1 MRTNKMNNM
10 DLFTFKANQTYKKH
24 IKTQSKAA
32 LEVLNKTIDWP
43 ALIRPLQAEIP
54 EQKRGRKRFDLTVIV
69 KSFIL
74 QHIYGLSDPRLEEEI
89 ADRRSFQLFLG
100 LTSGDSIP
108 DETTICRYR
117 ELFAD
122 KGLDKKLFSSFNHQ
136 LKEKGLLL
144 EHGTIVDATIK
155 QSYAT
160 PKSGRDKDA
169 THTVRRNKSY
179 YGYKGH
185 IGMDSKSKIIH
196 SVEFTPAHVHDS
208 VCFEQLMHGKE
219 QIVIADKGYAQRERK
234 QKLRANDT
242 VCGILD
248 KGYRSTSLSGKQR
261 KRNKKLS
268 SVRNAVERPFGFSK
282 QVLNYTHSRYY
293 DLARNRFQFTMVTII
308 YNMRRYLTLLKEQEH
323 LQPILA

>member
-1 MRTNKMNNM
+1 
-10 DLFTFKANQTYKKH
+10 
-24 IKTQSKAA
+24 
-32 LEVLNKTIDWP
+32 
-43 ALIRPLQAEIP
+43 
-54 EQKRGRKRFDLTVIV
+54 
-69 KSFIL
+69 
-74 QHIYGLSDPRLEEEI
+74 
-89 ADRRSFQLFLG
+89 
-100 LTSGDSIP
+100 
-108 DETTICRYR
+108 
-117 ELFAD
+117 
-122 KGLDKKLFSSFNHQ
+122 
-136 LKEKGLLL
+136 
-144 EHGTIVDATIK
+144 
-155 QSYAT
+155 
-160 PKSGRDKDA
+160 
-169 THTVRRNKSY
+169 
-179 YGYKGH
+179 
-185 IGMDSKSKIIH
+185 MDSKSKIIH

-208 VCFEQLMHGKE
+208 VCFEQLVHGKE

-323 LQPILA
+323 LQPVFA

>member
-10 DLFTFKANQTYKKH
+10 DLFTYKANLNYKKH

-32 LEVLNKTIDWP
+32 LDILDKTIDWA
-43 ALIRPLQAEIP
+43 ALIRPLQAELP
-54 EQKRGRKRFDLTVIV
+54 ENNRGRKRFDLLVIV

-89 ADRRSFQLFLG
+89 ADRRSFQIFLG
-100 LTSGDSIP
+100 LSSGDSIP

-117 ELFAD
+117 ELFAN
-122 KGLDKKLFSSFNHQ
+122 KGLDKKLFSFFNQQ
-136 LKEKGLLL
+136 LKDKGFLL
-144 EHGTIVDATIK
+144 EQGTIVDATIK
-155 QSYAT
+155 QAYST

-169 THTVRRNKSY
+169 RHTVRRNKSY

-196 SVEFTPAHVHDS
+196 SLEFTPANVHDS
-208 VCFEQLMHGKE
+208 TCFEQLVHGKE

-234 QKLRANDT
+234 QQLRSKET

-248 KGYRSTSLSGKQR
+248 KGYRNHSLSSKQK

-268 SVRNAVERPFGFSK
+268 SIRNAVERPFGFSK
-282 QVLNYTHSRYY
+282 QVLKYTHSSYY
-293 DLARNRFQFTMVTII
+293 DLARNRFQFTMVAIV
-308 YNMRRYLTLLKEQEH
+308 YNMRRYLTLLKDQESF
-323 LQPILA
+323 QPALA

>member
-1 MRTNKMNNM
+1 MNNM
-10 DLFTFKANQTYKKH
+10 DLFTFKANQAYKKH

-32 LEVLNKTIDWP
+32 LEVLNQTIDWP
-43 ALIRPLQAEIP
+43 SLIRPLQAAIP

-122 KGLDKKLFSSFNHQ
+122 KGLDKQLFSSFNQQ

-144 EHGTIVDATIK
+144 EHGTLVDATLK

-169 THTVRRNKSY
+169 SHTVRRNKSY

-185 IGMDSKSKIIH
+185 IGMDSTSKIIH
-196 SVEFTPAHVHDS
+196 SIEFTPAHVHDS
-208 VCFEQLMHGKE
+208 ACFDQLVHGKE
-219 QIVIADKGYAQRERK
+219 QIVIADKGYVQRERK
-234 QKLRANDT
+234 QKLRAKDT
-242 VCGILD
+242 VCGIMD
-248 KGYRSTSLSGKQR
+248 KGYRSRSLSSKQK

-268 SVRNAVERPFGFSK
+268 GVRNAVERPFGFSK

-293 DLARNRFQFTMVTII
+293 DLPRNRFQFTMVMII
-308 YNMRRYLTLLKEQEH
+308 YNMRRYLSLLKEQDH
-323 LQPILA
+323 LQPIVA